1 MDAFVTW
8 LIIAIFYAPLHYLI
22 PIVIVFFQ
30 NVSDPA
36 LRKRRMI
43 TTAIDC
49 TLSMTVAFA
58 LVIWLSGNRL
68 QAAMLILMLS
78 MSLPYLRIW
87 LQRRKTIATEPVPES
102 D

>member
-22 PIVIVFFQ
+22 PIIIVFFQ
-30 NVSDPA
+30 NVSDPE
-36 LRKRRMI
+36 LRKKRMI
-43 TTAIDC
+43 ATAIDC

-58 LVIWLSGNRL
+58 LVIWLSENQL
-68 QAAMLILMLS
+68 HVAMYILMLS
-78 MSLPYLRIW
+78 MATPYLRVW
-87 LQRRKTIATEPVPES
+87 LQRRKAGTIEAVAET

>member
-1 MDAFVTW
+1 MDSFITW

-30 NVSDPA
+30 NVSYTD

-43 TTAIDC
+43 TTAMDC

-68 QAAMLILMLS
+68 QAAMLILMIS
-78 MSLPYLRIW
+78 MSIPYLRIW
-87 LQRRKTIATEPVPES
+87 LQRRKAGTIETSSET